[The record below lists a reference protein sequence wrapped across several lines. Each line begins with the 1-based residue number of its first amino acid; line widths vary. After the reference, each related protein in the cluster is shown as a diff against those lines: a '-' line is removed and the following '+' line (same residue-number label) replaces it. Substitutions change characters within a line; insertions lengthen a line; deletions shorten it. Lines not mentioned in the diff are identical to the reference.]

1 VNRNER
7 KKMSL
12 KREIPTT
19 TLSGFALSGLL
30 VLTILSILLQ
40 NIPNKIQTAGNALLK
55 LNTTEGVANA
65 VTTVVVYF
73 RGFDTLGE
81 IAVLFI
87 ASLGIG
93 LMLHSNTKCNIKAES
108 NFMLQTAS
116 RLLFPIIMLFGTY
129 VMIYGHLSPGGGFQG
144 GVIIASGVLLLLISH
159 KAFEV
164 PHSVIVALETF
175 AGVSY
180 VLIGLIGL
188 LVLDVFLGN
197 FLPHDI
203 SQMGLLLSGG
213 IIPLIYIIVG
223 IKVGSEMS
231 MIVQNLIKRDYDV

>member
-1 VNRNER
+1 
-7 KKMSL
+7 MSL
-12 KREIPTT
+12 KRDIPTSA
-19 TLSGFALSGLL
+19 LSGFALSAIL
-30 VLTILSILLQ
+30 VLTILNVLLHH
-40 NIPNKIQTAGNALLK
+40 IPTKIATAGEELLK
-55 LNTTEGVANA
+55 LNETEGVANA

-93 LMLHSNTKCNIKAES
+93 LMLHTNSKCDIKAES

-116 RLLFPIIMLFGTY
+116 KLLFPIIMLFGIY

-159 KAFEV
+159 KEFEV
-164 PHSVIVALETF
+164 PHGVIVALETF
-175 AGVSY
+175 AGISY

-188 LVLDVFLGN
+188 VVLDKFLGN

-203 SQMGLLLSGG
+203 SDMGLLMSGG
-213 IIPLIYIIVG
+213 VIPIIYIIVG

-231 MIVQNLIKRDYDV
+231 MIVQNLIRRESNV

>member
-1 VNRNER
+1 
-7 KKMSL
+7 MSL
-12 KREIPTT
+12 KRDLPTST
-19 TLSGFALSGLL
+19 MSGFALSGLL
-30 VLTILSILLQ
+30 VLTLLNILLQ
-40 NIPNKIQTAGNALLK
+40 NMPNSIQTAGNELLK
-55 LNTTEGVANA
+55 LNTNEGVANA

-87 ASLGIG
+87 ASLGVG
-93 LMLHSNTKCNIKAES
+93 LMLHSNTKCDIKAES

-116 RLLFPIIMLFGTY
+116 RLLFPIILLFGIY

-159 KAFEV
+159 KEFEV
-164 PHSVIVALETF
+164 PHAVIIALETF

-188 LVLDVFLGN
+188 LVLDTFLGN

-203 SQMGLLLSGG
+203 SQMGMLLSGG

-231 MIVQNLIKRDYDV
+231 MIAQNLIKRSNDV

>member
-1 VNRNER
+1 MSE

-12 KREIPTT
+12 KRELPTT

-30 VLTILSILLQ
+30 VLTILNILLQ
-40 NIPNKIQTAGNALLK
+40 NMPNKIQTAGEALLK

-65 VTTVVVYF
+65 VTSVVVFF

-116 RLLFPIIMLFGTY
+116 TLLFPIILLFGVY

-144 GVIIASGVLLLLISH
+144 GVIIASAVLLLLISH

-188 LVLDVFLGN
+188 LVLDTFLGN

-231 MIVQNLIKRDYDV
+231 MIVQNLIKRDHDV

>member
-1 VNRNER
+1 
-7 KKMSL
+7 M
-12 KREIPTT
+12 
-19 TLSGFALSGLL
+19 SGFALSA
-30 VLTILSILLQ
+30 VFILTILNVFLQ
-40 NIPNKIQTAGNALLK
+40 NIPKNIKTAGDELLK
-55 LNTTEGVANA
+55 INSGEGVANA

-93 LMLHSNTKCNIKAES
+93 LMLHTNEKCNIKPHS
-108 NFMLQTAS
+108 NFMLKSAS
-116 RLLFPIIMLFGTY
+116 KLLFPIIMLFGVY

-159 KAFEV
+159 SDFEV
-164 PHSVIVALETF
+164 PHSLIVALETF

-180 VLIGLIGL
+180 VIIGLIGL
-188 LVLDVFLGN
+188 FVLDIFLGN

-203 SQMGLLLSGG
+203 SQMGMLISGG
-213 IIPLIYIIVG
+213 IIPIIYIIVG

-231 MIVQNLIKRDYDV
+231 MIVQNLIKRDHHV

>member
-1 VNRNER
+1 
-7 KKMSL
+7 MSL
-12 KREIPTT
+12 KRELPTS

-30 VLTILSILLQ
+30 VLTILNILLQ
-40 NIPNKIQTAGNALLK
+40 NMPNKIQTAGDALLK
-55 LNTTEGVANA
+55 LNATEGVSNA

-93 LMLHSNTKCNIKAES
+93 LMLHTNTKCDIKAES

-116 RLLFPIIMLFGTY
+116 KILFPIIMLFGVY
-129 VMIYGHLSPGGGFQG
+129 VMVYGHLSPGGGFQG
-144 GVIIASGVLLLLISH
+144 GVIIASAVLLLLVSY
-159 KAFEV
+159 KGFEV

-188 LVLDVFLGN
+188 LVLDTFLGN

-203 SQMGLLLSGG
+203 SQMGMLLSGG
-213 IIPLIYIIVG
+213 IIPIIYIIVG

-231 MIVQNLIKRDYDV
+231 MIVQNLIKRSDDV

>member
-1 VNRNER
+1 
-7 KKMSL
+7 MSL
-12 KREIPTT
+12 KRDLPTST
-19 TLSGFALSGLL
+19 MSGFALSGLL
-30 VLTILSILLQ
+30 VLTLLNILLQ
-40 NIPNKIQTAGNALLK
+40 NMPNSIQTAGNELLK
-55 LNTTEGVANA
+55 LNANEGVANT

-87 ASLGIG
+87 ASLGVG

-116 RLLFPIIMLFGTY
+116 RLLFPIILLFGIY

-159 KAFEV
+159 KEFEV
-164 PHSVIVALETF
+164 PHTVIIALETF

-188 LVLDVFLGN
+188 LVLDTFLGN

-231 MIVQNLIKRDYDV
+231 MIAQNLIKRSNDV

>member
-1 VNRNER
+1 MSV

-12 KREIPTT
+12 KRELPTT
-19 TLSGFALSGLL
+19 TISGLALSGLFI
-30 VLTILSILLQ
+30 LTILNILLQ
-40 NIPNKIQTAGNALLK
+40 NMPTRIQTAGDALLQ
-55 LNTTEGVANA
+55 LNATEGVANA
-65 VTTVVVYF
+65 VTSVVVFF

-93 LMLHSNTKCNIKAES
+93 LMLHSNAKCNIKAES
-108 NFMLQTAS
+108 NYMLQTAS
-116 RLLFPIIMLFGTY
+116 TLLFPIILLFGIY

-159 KAFEV
+159 KSFEV
-164 PHSVIVALETF
+164 PHSVIMALETF

-188 LVLDVFLGN
+188 FVLDVFLGN

-213 IIPLIYIIVG
+213 IIPVIYIIVG

-231 MIVQNLIKRDYDV
+231 MIVQNLIQRDQDV

>member
-1 VNRNER
+1 MSE

-12 KREIPTT
+12 KREIPTS

-30 VLTILSILLQ
+30 VLTILNILLQ
-40 NIPNKIQTAGNALLK
+40 NMPAKIQTAGDALLK
-55 LNTTEGVANA
+55 LNATEGVANA

-93 LMLHSNTKCNIKAES
+93 LMLHTNSTCAIKAES

-116 RLLFPIIMLFGTY
+116 KLLFPIILLFGIY

-144 GVIIASGVLLLLISH
+144 GVIIASAVLLLLISD
-159 KAFEV
+159 KEFEV
-164 PHSVIVALETF
+164 PHAVILALETF

-188 LVLDVFLGN
+188 FVLDIFLGN

-213 IIPLIYIIVG
+213 IIPVIYIIVG

-231 MIVQNLIKRDYDV
+231 MIVQNLIKRDHDV

>member
-1 VNRNER
+1 
-7 KKMSL
+7 MSL
-12 KREIPTT
+12 KRELPTSA
-19 TLSGFALSGLL
+19 LSGFALSGLL
-30 VLTILSILLQ
+30 VLTILNILLHNMPKQ
-40 NIPNKIQTAGNALLK
+40 IQTAGDALLK
-55 LNTTEGVANA
+55 LNATEGVANA

-93 LMLHSNTKCNIKAES
+93 LMLHSNKTCDIKAES
-108 NFMLQTAS
+108 NFMLQTGS
-116 RLLFPIIMLFGTY
+116 ILLFPIIMLFGIY

-144 GVIIASGVLLLLISH
+144 GVIIASAVLLLLISH
-159 KAFEV
+159 KGFEI
-164 PHSVIVALETF
+164 PHVVIVALETF

-188 LVLDVFLGN
+188 IVLDTFLGN

-203 SQMGLLLSGG
+203 SQMGLLISGG

-231 MIVQNLIKRDYDV
+231 MIVQNLIKRDQHV

>member
-1 VNRNER
+1 MNI
-7 KKMSL
+7 
-12 KREIPTT
+12 KRELPTS

-30 VLTILSILLQ
+30 VLTILNILLH
-40 NIPNKIQTAGNALLK
+40 NMPNKIQTAGDALLK
-55 LNTTEGVANA
+55 LNATEGVANA

-87 ASLGIG
+87 ASLGLG
-93 LMLHSNTKCNIKAES
+93 LMLHANTRCDIKAES

-116 RLLFPIIMLFGTY
+116 KILFPIIMLFGVY

-144 GVIIASGVLLLLISH
+144 GVIIASGVLLLLVSY
-159 KAFEV
+159 KGFEV
-164 PHSVIVALETF
+164 PHAVIVALETF

-188 LVLDVFLGN
+188 LV
-197 FLPHDI
+197 
-203 SQMGLLLSGG
+203 
-213 IIPLIYIIVG
+213 
-223 IKVGSEMS
+223 
-231 MIVQNLIKRDYDV
+231 

>member
-1 VNRNER
+1 
-7 KKMSL
+7 MSL
-12 KREIPTT
+12 KRDLPTST
-19 TLSGFALSGLL
+19 MSGFALSGIL
-30 VLTILSILLQ
+30 VLTLLNILLQ
-40 NIPNKIQTAGNALLK
+40 NMPNSIQTAGNELLK
-55 LNTTEGVANA
+55 LNANEGVANA

-87 ASLGIG
+87 ASLGLG
-93 LMLHSNTKCNIKAES
+93 LMLNSNTKCDIKAES

-116 RLLFPIIMLFGTY
+116 RLLFPIILLFGIY

-144 GVIIASGVLLLLISH
+144 GVIIASAVLLLLISH
-159 KAFEV
+159 KEFEV
-164 PHSVIVALETF
+164 PHAVIIALETF

-188 LVLDVFLGN
+188 LVLDTFLGN

-231 MIVQNLIKRDYDV
+231 MIAQNLIKRSNDV

>member
-1 VNRNER
+1 
-7 KKMSL
+7 MSL
-12 KREIPTT
+12 KRELPTST
-19 TLSGFALSGLL
+19 ISGFALSGIL
-30 VLTILSILLQ
+30 VLTILNILLH
-40 NIPNKIQTAGNALLK
+40 NIPHPVTTAGDKLLK
-55 LNTTEGVANA
+55 LNASEGVANA

-93 LMLHSNTKCNIKAES
+93 LMLHSNTQCEIKTDS
-108 NFMLQTAS
+108 NFMLKTAS
-116 RLLFPIIMLFGTY
+116 KILFPIIILFGIY

-144 GVIIASGVLLLLISH
+144 GVIIASGVLLLLISDRS
-159 KAFEV
+159 FEV
-164 PHSVIVALETF
+164 PHAMIVALETF

-188 LVLDVFLGN
+188 LVLDKFLGN
-197 FLPHDI
+197 FLSPDI
-203 SQMGLLLSGG
+203 SDMGLLFSGG
-213 IIPLIYIIVG
+213 IIPIIYIIVG

-231 MIVQNLIKRDYDV
+231 LIVQNLIKRDENV

>member
-1 VNRNER
+1 MN
-7 KKMSL
+7 L
-12 KREIPTT
+12 KREIPTST
-19 TLSGFALSGLL
+19 MSGFALSAVL
-30 VLTILSILLQ
+30 VLTILNILLQ
-40 NIPNKIQTAGNALLK
+40 NIPTKIQTAGDELLK
-55 LNTTEGVANA
+55 LNSTEGVANA

-93 LMLHSNTKCNIKAES
+93 LMLDSNNRCNIKAES

-116 RLLFPIIMLFGTY
+116 KFLFPIIMLFGIY

-144 GVIIASGVLLLLISH
+144 GVVIASGVLLLLISH
-159 KAFEV
+159 KEFEV
-164 PHSVIVALETF
+164 PHSVIVLLETF

-188 LVLDVFLGN
+188 VVLDTFLGN

-203 SQMGLLLSGG
+203 SNMGLLMSGG
-213 IIPLIYIIVG
+213 IIPIIYIIVG

-231 MIVQNLIKRDYDV
+231 MIVQSLIKRSDNV

>member
-1 VNRNER
+1 MSV
-7 KKMSL
+7 KKISL
-12 KREIPTT
+12 KRELPTT

-30 VLTILSILLQ
+30 VLTILNILLQ
-40 NIPNKIQTAGNALLK
+40 NMPSKIQTAGDALLK
-55 LNTTEGVANA
+55 LNATEGVANA
-65 VTTVVVYF
+65 VTTVVVFF

-93 LMLHSNTKCNIKAES
+93 LMLHSNSKCNIKAES

-116 RLLFPIIMLFGTY
+116 KLLFPIILLFGTY

-213 IIPLIYIIVG
+213 IIPLVYIIVG

-231 MIVQNLIKRDYDV
+231 MIVQNLIQRDHDV

>member
-1 VNRNER
+1 
-7 KKMSL
+7 MSL
-12 KREIPTT
+12 KRELPTG

-30 VLTILSILLQ
+30 VLTILNILLQ
-40 NIPNKIQTAGNALLK
+40 NIPNKIQTAGDALLK
-55 LNTTEGVANA
+55 LNATEGVANA
-65 VTTVVVYF
+65 VTTVIVFF

-93 LMLHSNTKCNIKAES
+93 LMLHSNSKCNIKAES

-116 RLLFPIIMLFGTY
+116 KILFPVILLFGIY

-188 LVLDVFLGN
+188 LVLDTFLGN

-203 SQMGLLLSGG
+203 SQMGMLLSGG
-213 IIPLIYIIVG
+213 IIPVIYIIVG

-231 MIVQNLIKRDYDV
+231 LIVQNLIKRSDDV

>member
-1 VNRNER
+1 
-7 KKMSL
+7 MSL
-12 KREIPTT
+12 KRDLPTST
-19 TLSGFALSGLL
+19 MSGFALSGLL
-30 VLTILSILLQ
+30 VLTLLNILLQ
-40 NIPNKIQTAGNALLK
+40 NMPNSIQTAGNELLK
-55 LNTTEGVANA
+55 LNANEGVANA

-87 ASLGIG
+87 ASLGLG
-93 LMLHSNTKCNIKAES
+93 LMLHSNTKCDIKAES

-116 RLLFPIIMLFGTY
+116 RLLFPIILLFGIY

-144 GVIIASGVLLLLISH
+144 GVVIASAVLLLLISH
-159 KAFEV
+159 KEFEV
-164 PHSVIVALETF
+164 PHTVIIALETF

-188 LVLDVFLGN
+188 LVLDTFLGN

-231 MIVQNLIKRDYDV
+231 MIAQNLIKRSNDV

>member
-1 VNRNER
+1 MSV
-7 KKMSL
+7 KKVSL
-12 KREIPTT
+12 KRELPTT

-30 VLTILSILLQ
+30 VLTILNILLQ
-40 NIPNKIQTAGNALLK
+40 NMPSKIQTAGDGLLK
-55 LNTTEGVANA
+55 LNATEGVANA
-65 VTTVVVYF
+65 VTTVVVFF

-93 LMLHSNTKCNIKAES
+93 LMLHSNSRCNIKAES

-116 RLLFPIIMLFGTY
+116 RLLFPIILLFGVY
-129 VMIYGHLSPGGGFQG
+129 IMIYGHLSPGGGFQG

-159 KAFEV
+159 KAFEI
-164 PHSVIVALETF
+164 PHSLIVALETF

-188 LVLDVFLGN
+188 LVLDTFLGN

-203 SQMGLLLSGG
+203 AQMGMLLSGG
-213 IIPLIYIIVG
+213 IIPIIYIIVG

-231 MIVQNLIKRDYDV
+231 MIVQNLIQRSNDV

>member
-1 VNRNER
+1 MSV
-7 KKMSL
+7 KKISL
-12 KREIPTT
+12 KRELPTS
-19 TLSGFALSGLL
+19 TLSGFAVSGLL
-30 VLTILSILLQ
+30 ILTILNILLQ
-40 NIPNKIQTAGNALLK
+40 NIPNNIQTAGDSLLK
-55 LNTTEGVANA
+55 LNQNEGVANA

-93 LMLHSNTKCNIKAES
+93 LMLHTNSKCNIKAES

-116 RLLFPIIMLFGTY
+116 KLLFPVIMLFGVY
-129 VMIYGHLSPGGGFQG
+129 VMVYGHLSPGGGFQG
-144 GVIIASGVLLLLISH
+144 GVIIASAVLLLLISY
-159 KAFEV
+159 KTFEV
-164 PHSVIVALETF
+164 PHGLIVALETF

-188 LVLDVFLGN
+188 IVLDVFLGN

-203 SQMGLLLSGG
+203 SQMGMLLSGG

-231 MIVQNLIKRDYDV
+231 LIVQNLIQRSNDV